1 MTMKNLDNFNKVRS
15 KMFEIIFQLSQIDQI
30 SKTFVT
36 EIEQEQ
42 INNMVEIIKAYQHN
56 NELLQNFLFDYL
68 HELTENTEDSE
79 FNAEETEEGYKI

>member
-1 MTMKNLDNFNKVRS
+1 MKNLDNFNKVRS